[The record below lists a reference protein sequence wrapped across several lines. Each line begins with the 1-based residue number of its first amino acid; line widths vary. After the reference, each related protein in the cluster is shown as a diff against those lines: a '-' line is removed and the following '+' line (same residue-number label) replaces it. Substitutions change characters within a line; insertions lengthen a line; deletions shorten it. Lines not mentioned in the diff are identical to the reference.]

1 MLTGGNWNCTIRYSL
16 YCSFILLTVHLFF
29 CTSAYCIFQPIRYIS
44 EQWILLQCLIIVNV
58 LSTIP
63 SLCCFLLISVWET
76 AEMCWNGQSMNFML
90 CKLLSFCYIIML
102 PKFTIKLF
110 QVRRVLKKKL
120 CINALVKYYM
130 KSVNSSFSHHETRMH
145 ALEL

>member
-1 MLTGGNWNCTIRYSL
+1 
-16 YCSFILLTVHLFF
+16 
-29 CTSAYCIFQPIRYIS
+29 
-44 EQWILLQCLIIVNV
+44 
-58 LSTIP
+58 
-63 SLCCFLLISVWET
+63 
-76 AEMCWNGQSMNFML
+76 MCWNGQSMNFTL

-110 QVRRVLKKKL
+110 QVRGVYKKKKL
-120 CINALVKYYM
+120 RINALVKYYM